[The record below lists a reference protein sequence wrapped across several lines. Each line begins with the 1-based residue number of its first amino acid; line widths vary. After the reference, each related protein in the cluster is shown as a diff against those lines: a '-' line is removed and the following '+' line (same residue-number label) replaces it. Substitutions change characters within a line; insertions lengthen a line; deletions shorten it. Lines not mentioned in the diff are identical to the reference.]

1 MALAWRKGVATERPE
16 VSDRRR
22 ADELNERGRAL
33 ADHGQ
38 MEAAAELYRQAVEA
52 DPELGAA
59 WFNLGLVH
67 KWQRAW
73 QPAIEC
79 NLRAVGLGAGEGD
92 PAWWNLGIAAT
103 ALRRWELAR
112 EAWRSYGVAV
122 PPGRGP
128 LDMDLGLT
136 PVRLNPSAEAEIV
149 WCTRIDPARAVV
161 HNIPLPRSGHR
172 WGDVILHDGAFNGER
187 VLDGVAYGVFDELE
201 RWEASKVPTIQ
212 VEALCAAEV
221 DADRLVAL
229 FEEAGWAAEDWTRSV
244 VALCASCSH
253 GAADTEHPHGPGEWN
268 SERSFG
274 LAAPPKA
281 AVELLRSWE
290 LERRQTRH
298 PGSLE
303 VVG

>member
-1 MALAWRKGVATERPE
+1 MALAWRRGVATERP
-16 VSDRRR
+16 SGDRRR

-67 KWQRAW
+67 KWQREW

-112 EAWRSYGVAV
+112 EAWRSYGVKV
-122 PPGRGP
+122 PPGSGT
-128 LDMDLGLT
+128 LEMDLGLT
-136 PVRLNPSAEAEIV
+136 PVRLNPTGEAEIV

-187 VLDGVAYGVFDELE
+187 VLDGTAYGVFDELE
-201 RWEASKVPTIQ
+201 RWEPSRVPTIQ
-212 VEALCAAEV
+212 VDALCSDED

-244 VALCASCSH
+244 VALCSSCSH
-253 GAADTEHPHGPGEWN
+253 GAADTEHPHGAGDWN

-274 LAAPPKA
+274 LAAPHESA
-281 AVELLRSWE
+281 AELLRSWE
-290 LERRQTRH
+290 MERRQTRH

-303 VVG
+303 IVA